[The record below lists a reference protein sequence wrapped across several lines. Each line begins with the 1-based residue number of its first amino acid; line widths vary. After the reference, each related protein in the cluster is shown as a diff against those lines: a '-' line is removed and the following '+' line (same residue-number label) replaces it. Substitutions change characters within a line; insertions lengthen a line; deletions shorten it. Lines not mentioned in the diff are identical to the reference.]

1 MKRLLTIFLSLLFI
15 TTNAYAKE
23 VNLLCKGNVQMI
35 SSYSEKYNKEINF
48 SFDDKSGLIRTEQSL
63 FCPNGI
69 GKPESRHINKDSL
82 ETLMS
87 TEGKTIEDEGY
98 CNTLIYLN
106 RNSGSLSYTKEE
118 NFKGLIVVYQGNFQ
132 CELAK
137 QKF

>member
-1 MKRLLTIFLSLLFI
+1 MKLLAIFLPLLFI
-15 TTNAYAKE
+15 TTSTYAKE

-35 SSYSEKYNKEINF
+35 SSYSEKTDKEINF

-63 FCPNGI
+63 FCINGI
-69 GKPESRHINKDSL
+69 GKPGSRHINKDSL

-87 TEGKTIEDEGY
+87 TEGKTIDDEGY
-98 CNTLIYLN
+98 CNTSIYLN

-118 NFKGLIVVYQGNFQ
+118 NFRGLIVLYLGKFQ

>member
-1 MKRLLTIFLSLLFI
+1 MKLLAIFLPLLFI

-35 SSYSEKYNKEINF
+35 SSYSEKTDKEINF

-63 FCPNGI
+63 FCINGI
-69 GKPESRHINKDSL
+69 GKPGSRHINKDSL

-87 TEGKTIEDEGY
+87 TEGKTIDDEGY
-98 CNTLIYLN
+98 CNTSIYLN

-118 NFKGLIVVYQGNFQ
+118 NFRGLIVLYLGKFQ